1 MRFQERFAMKK
12 NKLHLASNQRQALNE
27 LKFKLVHE
35 FDIESLALYGSAARG
50 EASEESDLDLLILTK
65 HPLTRLARHKI
76 TDLAF
81 EINLH
86 YGTNFSTVVV
96 DRDAWK
102 TGAFSV
108 IPFREEVLR
117 DSVYL

>member
-1 MRFQERFAMKK
+1 MKK
-12 NKLHLASNQRQALNE
+12 INDIHLASNQRQALDE
-27 LKFKLVHE
+27 LKYKLTHE

-50 EASEESDLDLLILTK
+50 EASAESDLDLLILTK
-65 HPLTRLARHKI
+65 RPLTRPARHQI

-86 YGTNFSTVVV
+86 YGTNLSTVVV
-96 DRDAWK
+96 DRDSWE

-108 IPFREEVLR
+108 LPFREEVLK

>member
-1 MRFQERFAMKK
+1 MKK
-12 NKLHLASNQRQALNE
+12 ISLPLASNQQQAWDE
-27 LKFKLVHE
+27 LKYKLSHE
-35 FDIESLALYGSAARG
+35 FEIELEALALYGSTARG

-65 HPLTRLARHKI
+65 HPLTRPARHQI

-86 YGTNFSTVVV
+86 YGTNLSTVVV
-96 DRDAWK
+96 DHDLWEK
-102 TGAFSV
+102 GVFS
-108 IPFREEVLR
+108 ILPFKEEVLK

>member
-1 MRFQERFAMKK
+1 MRKI
-12 NKLHLASNQRQALNE
+12 NNIHLASNQQQALHE
-27 LKFKLVHE
+27 LKYKLTHE

-65 HPLTRLARHKI
+65 HPLTRPARHKI
-76 TDLAF
+76 TDLTF

-86 YGTNFSTVVV
+86 YDTNFSTVVV
-96 DRDAWK
+96 DCDAWE